1 MGGEGGAQGI
11 YFHTEVIILVI
22 TECVGNCMASRRK
35 KKERVSITRQ
45 VADVYIYNIR
55 HIIACVDAEDD

>member
-1 MGGEGGAQGI
+1 MCRKLYGI
-11 YFHTEVIILVI
+11 
-22 TECVGNCMASRRK
+22 SKK